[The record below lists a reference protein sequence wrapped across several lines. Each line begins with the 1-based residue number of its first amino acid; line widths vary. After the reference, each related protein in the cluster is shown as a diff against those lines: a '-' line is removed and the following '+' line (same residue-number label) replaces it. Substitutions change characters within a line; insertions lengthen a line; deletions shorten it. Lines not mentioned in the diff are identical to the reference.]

1 MGSLRT
7 LVVCLLLCSLRPAV
21 CTAVQGAC
29 IHVVRVL
36 LDLVWQHRE
45 YMQLMVYVPA
55 CCVVFRSQEG
65 SQFCRGFGG
74 VGGILRY
81 QVNMAEL
88 EEPSDD
94 GNSDLWSDEF

>member
-1 MGSLRT
+1 MPAGVQFEACCLHSCAGCLHTCGTGLR
-7 LVVCLLLCSLRPAV
+7 
-21 CTAVQGAC
+21 
-29 IHVVRVL
+29 
-36 LDLVWQHRE
+36 DLVWQHRE

-55 CCVVFRSQEG
+55 CCIVFRSQEG